1 MKKEQMGPLQ
11 LLVFSFK
18 APNFEGKILD
28 EVAKLNDSE
37 VMRVIDSLAIHKDH
51 SGNIKVLQTSQIT
64 ADEATE
70 YGAVIGGLIG
80 LGSGDKKIAERTSRE
95 MAADFHARYEYGLDQ
110 EDIKEIANSIP
121 EGSAALFAL
130 VEHLWAIS
138 LRDAVRGAGGMLV
151 AQDFLSPEALMALGQ
166 DIHAGARA

>member
-80 LGSGDKKIAERTSRE
+80 LGSGDKKIA
-95 MAADFHARYEYGLDQ
+95 DFHARYEYGLDQ